1 MTINQPGGHL
11 DHMIRQT
18 RMNLVQLSYMADIKA
33 SMLLTVA
40 SLVMTLA
47 ARHLSEPDL
56 RPGILVLTVF
66 CLITVVLATY
76 AAMPKLPMKRAA
88 SAADVQNPMFNL
100 LFFGDFSRLGQ
111 QDFENAMETMMNDPS
126 NTYAAQL
133 RDIYTL
139 GCFLAASK
147 YRFVR
152 WAYLSFMIG
161 LFVTAAVV
169 AVTGWARFQNL
180 FVG

>member
-1 MTINQPGGHL
+1 MRIDEPGGHL

-18 RMNLVQLSYMADIKA
+18 RMNLVQLSHMADVKA
-33 SMLLTVA
+33 SMLLTIA
-40 SLVMTLA
+40 ALVMTLA
-47 ARHLSEPDL
+47 ASHLTEPDL
-56 RPGILVLTVF
+56 RPGVLVLTLF
-66 CLITVVLATY
+66 CLVTIVLATY
-76 AAMPKLPMKRAA
+76 AAMPKLPVNRRA
-88 SAADVQNPMFNL
+88 SPDDVGNPMFNV

-111 QDFENAMETMMNDPS
+111 EDFENAMEEMMNDPS
-126 NTYAAQL
+126 RTYAAQV

-139 GCFLAASK
+139 GCFLASSK

-169 AVTGWARFQNL
+169 ALSSWARFQNL
-180 FVG
+180 FGP